1 MLVSMH
7 MKANSS
13 LLASRSFKVAPAC
26 TAHPLNWTLNLG
38 WTFNSDFPQ
47 RQTPTCPINHL
58 RQPQFKIVNN
68 PTLARFHYYTTYR
81 GYSTMSENFV
91 APGQQRYL
99 RACMVCSIVMTQAR
113 FREEGCPNC
122 EEFLHLQGSPDQIES
137 CTSQVFE
144 GLITLANPAKSWVA
158 KWQRLDGYV
167 RGVYA
172 TKVSGQLPD
181 DVRTTIE
188 EEYRIQ
194 YIPRDG
200 SATEAD

>member
-1 MLVSMH
+1 MGVD
-7 MKANSS
+7 KRAERNGS
-13 LLASRSFKVAPAC
+13 LQSRFTDKGGPCHPGCLKFKLL
-26 TAHPLNWTLNLG
+26 PLGFPGFLNLIQA
-38 WTFNSDFPQ
+38 TQAAFCERRLIQVSVLNINRLSSDNK
-47 RQTPTCPINHL
+47 RKL
-58 RQPQFKIVNN
+58 SK
-68 PTLARFHYYTTYR
+68 
-81 GYSTMSENFV
+81 MSENYV
-91 APGQQRYL
+91 APNQQRYL

-122 EEFLHLQGSPDQIES
+122 EEFLHLQGAQDQIES

-144 GLITLANPAKSWVA
+144 GIITLANPKKSWVA

-181 DVRTTIE
+181 EVRAVME

-194 YIPRDG
+194 YIPSVVLWISVVAPFG
-200 SATEAD
+200 